1 MDSMSTLVNVKAK
14 MIKELTDRNISYISM
29 INDCQE
35 LHWSIENNVSKLIL
49 TKFKQGIISLDEL
62 KSKAIAKVN
71 KALDKQAAS
80 LLAYITALENA
91 TDFKGGSV
99 SIEWKKSA
107 NWGANPNCKFSNN
120 SDYTNYFSGSISGC
134 GYDKESTAMAQ
145 AFNQCDSLVKL
156 VLLGFE
162 NGILTKENAY
172 GVSCEKMP
180 FQGGVGTNCFISS
193 LKKLGWNMKKVGSGK
208 TFDCWDIVPL

>member
-1 MDSMSTLVNVKAK
+1 MSTLVNAKAK
-14 MIKELTDRNISYISM
+14 LLQEVEKSYKSNVSAIVEFSGELANEYGVTNYPFSLLTKLQTKKSKEQIQDILFKKLNKIRTA
-29 INDCQE
+29 
-35 LHWSIENNVSKLIL
+35 SIEKIESYFN
-49 TKFKQGIISLDEL
+49 
-62 KSKAIAKVN
+62 AIEVAP
-71 KALDKQAAS
+71 
-80 LLAYITALENA
+80 E
-91 TDFKGGSV
+91 FKGGSV

-120 SDYTNYFSGSISGC
+120 SDYTNYFSSKVSGC
-134 GYDKESTAMAQ
+134 GYDKESTAIAQ
-145 AFNQCDSLVKL
+145 AFNQCTSLVKL

-180 FQGGVGTNCFISS
+180 FQGGVGTDCFISS